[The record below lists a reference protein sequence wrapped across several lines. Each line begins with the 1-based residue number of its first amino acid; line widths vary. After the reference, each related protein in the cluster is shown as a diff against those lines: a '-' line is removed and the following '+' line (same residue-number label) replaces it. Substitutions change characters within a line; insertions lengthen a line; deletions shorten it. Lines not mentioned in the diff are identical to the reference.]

1 MLILHVTLC
10 MGETFLASL
19 ADYCGQNTEVS
30 DGLKSRVTLPFRLDI
45 ELEILS
51 LALSVVKRR
60 KSPPSTQS
68 ITLPPLSCHIVPSL
82 QLSKVVRKKGGR
94 VLRQEKVAL
103 RDKLFICEQAGRLP
117 ASLPLMTLL
126 PPSSVQRFPSS
137 PFLPPSSPHFSKRWT
152 VEFLSSESQQA
163 SAHVLLLSLS
173 IEDTYRVERKV
184 SPKISDPCSVW
195 RTGGLCIG
203 CLGYRQ
209 RRKGGKF
216 ETNWSFLHDPPGG
229 CVVVSRKPRK
239 RQRKVTHHETAH
251 NAIICRAT

>member
-137 PFLPPSSPHFSKRWT
+137 PFLPPSSPHFSKRWSFFPPNPSQLLRMFCCYQSKLHT
-152 VEFLSSESQQA
+152 GSSEKFLLRSVT
-163 SAHVLLLSLS
+163 HVLF
-173 IEDTYRVERKV
+173 
-184 SPKISDPCSVW
+184 
-195 RTGGLCIG
+195 GGLVG
-203 CLGYRQ
+203 CAL
-209 RRKGGKF
+209 
-216 ETNWSFLHDPPGG
+216 
-229 CVVVSRKPRK
+229 
-239 RQRKVTHHETAH
+239 
-251 NAIICRAT
+251 AT